1 MPTFGLCIIDTDSYK
16 LANNAFNVS
25 ASKFKFDKHYI
36 LTDQPKLFANPAQTV
51 LVDKIKKVSDYNELV
66 VKFLPEVVD
75 VDYLLIVQFD
85 GFILNEKE
93 WSNIF
98 LHYDYIGAPWPLNTF
113 SELNVGNGGFS
124 LRSRKLIQACR
135 DLPYDNTIAEDVFV
149 ARHSRVYLEME
160 KAVRF
165 ASAGVASH
173 FSVEDVPVPYPTFGF
188 HGLHHLPRLYRKN
201 IDYLIENL
209 PVRALRNEVL
219 QRAVLKTGPTARAL
233 LQRRLSQLA
242 LDEGIGRS

>member
-1 MPTFGLCIIDTDSYK
+1 MPTFGLCIIDTDSYR
-16 LANNAFNVS
+16 LADNAFLNS
-25 ASKFKFDKHYI
+25 SKKFKFDKHYI
-36 LTDQPKLFANPAQTV
+36 LTDQPKLFSNPAQTI

-66 VKFLPEVVD
+66 LKFLPDVVD

-98 LHYDYIGAPWPLNTF
+98 LHYDYIGAPWPLSTF
-113 SELNVGNGGFS
+113 PEYNVGNGGFS

-149 ARHSRVYLEME
+149 ARHSRAYLEME
-160 KAVRF
+160 KAIRF
-165 ASAGVASH
+165 ASSGVASH

-188 HGLHHLPRLYRKN
+188 HALHQLPHLYRKN

-209 PVRALRNEVL
+209 PRRTLKNKALQL
-219 QRAVLKTGPTARAL
+219 ALLKTGPAARAL
-233 LQRRLSQLA
+233 LERRLSQVG